1 MKNFIFITGAGRC
14 GTNIIRGLIDG
25 HEEVNVL
32 PGELN
37 LIPHYNNSKNFNSK
51 KKYLEI
57 FFDAILRQIP
67 EEKKNLKKNFIKKF
81 HS

>member
-51 KKYLEI
+51 K
-57 FFDAILRQIP
+57 IP
-67 EEKKNLKKNFIKKF
+67 
-81 HS
+81 